1 MELKGCTLEELKVGS
16 LTDCKVVRVMS
27 GTISSRFPQGS
38 VPGTTSFSIFIT
50 CPNNDVKSVPRWL
63 GAGALTLRNGWE
75 SWTCSAWRRQGY
87 RESKSSLRGGYKESR
102 ARLFTE
108 VCGKRM
114 RHHDHKLKV
123 GKFQLYIR
131 KKKSL

>member
-27 GTISSRFPQGS
+27 GNISSRFPQGS

-63 GAGALTLRNGWE
+63 GAGALTLKKRLGE
-75 SWTCSAWRRQGY
+75 LDLFSLEKTRFQG
-87 RESKSSLRGGYKESR
+87 K
-102 ARLFTE
+102 
-108 VCGKRM
+108 
-114 RHHDHKLKV
+114 
-123 GKFQLYIR
+123 
-131 KKKSL
+131 